1 MRTSKSILAGVAA
14 GALALGA
21 LTVATATSASAA
33 PSIKPKATATA
44 TASAVR
50 ATGTGA
56 SALNIPPAKLGWKGT
71 GNLGSATIDLTTAP
85 TGGAVMS
92 VWASNG
98 TTLDDTVTLSTN
110 GTSVSNAYA
119 IGDDTGIYFNVDTAG
134 LYAGVLFNGS
144 DTVSFSFTTAGAP
157 TALALTPSTQ
167 TVLVGGVATVNVSLR
182 DASGNITQPQLVD
195 SVTLASNGDDTVSN
209 PTLTGAVGGKLQF
222 GTTDDTIATQTA
234 GTSTITATPLGTLPA
249 SGLTAQT
256 ATLIKSGTVSTTTVK
271 SITVKAPVKQVASG
285 TAPSTSA
292 TAIPEGTSSVTV
304 LVDDTTVAPA
314 GNTIR
319 LQAVLTASG
328 PATLNGFT
336 TLTQRIDVV
345 TNASKQAEATFNL
358 GGAALLNGAQLVVSQ
373 VNVANA
379 AVSPAAQNTI
389 TQQTPTVTAAT
400 ILISPD
406 DSQVA
411 KIGTVTPISVTVANQ
426 FKEPQSNWTV
436 QVFRGSTSTGTF
448 LNQGT
453 TNVAGQTSVT
463 VTNVPNIVSGTIEF
477 YSIKAFYG
485 GTVVNDNNTL
495 EIAYTTT
502 GEVSTLSVAVTGG
515 ATTPITNSTTSIPV
529 IPAQLVPY
537 GGTASTNGTGT
548 YTVATDTTAGTLGN
562 LTTFTPATSPANNVT
577 VTVPE
582 GVKVS
587 TTATTAWDG
596 GAQTVTAPSN
606 VPVYVFATKTGIH
619 DITFTSAGKTVV
631 TKIKVSTEANAA
643 YNIALTPAT
652 QKIARGAFG
661 TATLTLTDVFGNR
674 VPGSATANTVRVTA
688 LGEVR
693 LGGLA
698 NVQDVVVGADGTGT
712 LSVIAGNA
720 TGAGSLTAVPAVTS
734 TPQTA
739 PAYAAGYVKPTNAPD
754 PKLSSVALVD
764 VTDSTSTKSIA
775 ISGSRTTVS
784 GKPGIKV
791 EGVATGIEDGK
802 TVTPFIRFP
811 GQTTFTA
818 GSARPVITDSEVT
831 WQRKTGKRVTVYL
844 ELSDDAAVKSNRVTI
859 QAN

>member
-1 MRTSKSILAGVAA
+1 MRSSKSILAGVAA

-21 LTVATATSASAA
+21 LSFAGATSASAA

-56 SALNIPPAKLGWKGT
+56 SALNIPPAKLSWAGT
-71 GNLGSATIDLTTAP
+71 SLMGSGGFVDLTTAP
-85 TGGAVMS
+85 TGAALMTLWDSAGTAV
-92 VWASNG
+92 
-98 TTLDDTVTLSTN
+98 DDTVSLNTG
-110 GTSVSNAYA
+110 GTAWPGAYA
-119 IGDDTGIYFNVDTAG
+119 IGDDTGVYFTVDTAG
-134 LYAGVLFNGS
+134 LYAGILANGS

-157 TALALTPSTQ
+157 VSMTLTPATQ
-167 TVLVGGVATVNVSLR
+167 TVLVGGVGAVAVSLR
-182 DASGNITQPQLVD
+182 DASGNVTQPQTVD
-195 SVTLASNGDDTVSN
+195 SVSVASNGDDTVSH
-209 PTLTGAVGGKLQF
+209 PSLTGAVGGKLQF
-222 GTTDDTIATQTA
+222 GITDDTIATQSA
-234 GTSTITATPLGTLPA
+234 GTSTITATPAGTLPA
-249 SGLTAQT
+249 SGVTAQS
-256 ATLIKSGTVSTTTVK
+256 ATLIKSGSVSTTTVK
-271 SITVKAPVKQVASG
+271 SITVTAPVKQVASG

-304 LVDDTTVAPA
+304 LVDDTTVAAA

-319 LQAVLTASG
+319 LKAVLTASG
-328 PATLNGFT
+328 SATLNGFT
-336 TLTQRIDVV
+336 TLTQYVDVV
-345 TNASKQAEATFNL
+345 TNASKQAEATFTL
-358 GGAALLNGAQLVVSQ
+358 GGAALLNSASLVVSQ
-373 VNVANA
+373 VNVANGP
-379 AVSPAAQNTI
+379 VSPVAQNTI

-485 GTVVNDNNTL
+485 GTTVTDNNTL
-495 EIAYTTT
+495 EIAYTTS

-596 GAQTVTAPSN
+596 GSQTVTAPSN

-688 LGEVR
+688 TGEVR

-698 NVQDVVVGADGTGT
+698 NVQDVVVGTDGTGT

-720 TGAGSLTAVPAVTS
+720 TGAGALTAVPAVTS

-739 PAYAAGYVKPTNAPD
+739 PAYAAGFVKPTNAPD

-764 VTDSTSTKSIA
+764 VTDSTSTQSIT
-775 ISGSRTTVS
+775 ITGSRTTVS
-784 GKPGIKV
+784 GKPGIKID
-791 EGVATGIEDGK
+791 GVVTGIEDGK
-802 TVTPFIRFP
+802 TVIPYFRFP
-811 GQTTFTA
+811 GETTFSQ
-818 GSARPVITDSEVT
+818 GSARPEIADGSFT
-831 WQRKTGKRVTVYL
+831 WQRKTGKKFYAYVTN
-844 ELSDDAAVKSNRVTI
+844 DDGAVKSNRVI
-859 QAN
+859 IAAN